1 MSSRRCPSFEQ
12 FAACKLKPLFG
23 NTFGRSGIAAAVLR
37 AAAAAALRPEA
48 TRIITYK
55 DLLRVGLSRAC
66 ASAFDVFFGLQ
77 GGEEQN
83 QVGSSDVIDVMQ
95 RMVA

>member
-55 DLLRVGLSRAC
+55 DLLKVGLSRVC
-66 ASAFDVFFGLQ
+66 ASAFDVFFGLALTSR
-77 GGEEQN
+77 GGPRR
-83 QVGSSDVIDVMQ
+83 Q
-95 RMVA
+95 RPGALISN